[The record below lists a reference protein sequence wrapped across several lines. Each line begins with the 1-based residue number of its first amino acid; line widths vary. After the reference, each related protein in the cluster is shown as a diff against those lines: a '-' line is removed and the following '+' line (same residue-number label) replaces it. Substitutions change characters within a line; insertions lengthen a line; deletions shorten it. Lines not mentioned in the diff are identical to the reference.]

1 MIPKVIHYCWFSG
14 EKKPRLIRRCI
25 RSWKKVLPDYE
36 IKCWDANSFDFD
48 NVPYVKQAYER
59 KKWAFV
65 ADYTRFKVL
74 EEYAFAINVKELKN
88 EDTVRAPLQYNDRH
102 KTVGFYAACPSVN
115 RIVYDYN
122 LPDQAIVRVKKKR
135 NNNIEYFIMKK

>member
-1 MIPKVIHYCWFSG
+1 MIRLFRKLRDKIFSAMTNVMLFV
-14 EKKPRLIRRCI
+14 ELDATDNSITLSRRLVKHVKDKIT
-25 RSWKKVLPDYE
+25 E
-36 IKCWDANSFDFD
+36 EN
-48 NVPYVKQAYER
+48 NVYV
-59 KKWAFV
+59 
-65 ADYTRFKVL
+65 FKVL

-135 NNNIEYFIMKK
+135 KKNIEYFIMKNEYWRIK

>member
-1 MIPKVIHYCWFSG
+1 MIRLFRKLRDKIFSAMTNVMLFV
-14 EKKPRLIRRCI
+14 ELDATDNSITLSRRL
-25 RSWKKVLPDYE
+25 
-36 IKCWDANSFDFD
+36 
-48 NVPYVKQAYER
+48 VKQVKDKITEENNVY
-59 KKWAFV
+59 V
-65 ADYTRFKVL
+65 FKVL

>member
-1 MIPKVIHYCWFSG
+1 MIRLFRKLRDKIFSAMTNVMLFV
-14 EKKPRLIRRCI
+14 ELDATDNSITLSRRLVNHVKDKIT
-25 RSWKKVLPDYE
+25 E
-36 IKCWDANSFDFD
+36 EN
-48 NVPYVKQAYER
+48 NVYV
-59 KKWAFV
+59 
-65 ADYTRFKVL
+65 FKVL

-135 NNNIEYFIMKK
+135 KNNIEYFIMKK

>member
-1 MIPKVIHYCWFSG
+1 MIRLFRKLRDKIFSAMTNVMLFV
-14 EKKPRLIRRCI
+14 ELDATDNSITLSRRLVNHVKDKIT
-25 RSWKKVLPDYE
+25 E
-36 IKCWDANSFDFD
+36 EN
-48 NVPYVKQAYER
+48 NVYV
-59 KKWAFV
+59 
-65 ADYTRFKVL
+65 FKVL

-135 NNNIEYFIMKK
+135 NNNIEYFTMKK

>member
-1 MIPKVIHYCWFSG
+1 MIRLFRKLRDKIFSAMTNVMLFV
-14 EKKPRLIRRCI
+14 ELDATDNSITLSRRL
-25 RSWKKVLPDYE
+25 
-36 IKCWDANSFDFD
+36 
-48 NVPYVKQAYER
+48 VKQVKDKITEENNVY
-59 KKWAFV
+59 V
-65 ADYTRFKVL
+65 FKVL
-74 EEYAFAINVKELKN
+74 GEYAFAVNVKELKN

-135 NNNIEYFIMKK
+135 KNNIEYFIMKK

>member
-1 MIPKVIHYCWFSG
+1 MIRLFRKLRDKIFSAMTNVMLFV
-14 EKKPRLIRRCI
+14 ELDATDNSITLSRRL
-25 RSWKKVLPDYE
+25 
-36 IKCWDANSFDFD
+36 
-48 NVPYVKQAYER
+48 VKQVKDKITEENNVY
-59 KKWAFV
+59 V
-65 ADYTRFKVL
+65 FKVL
-74 EEYAFAINVKELKN
+74 GEYAFAVNVKELKN

>member
-1 MIPKVIHYCWFSG
+1 MTNVMLFVELDATDNSITLS
-14 EKKPRLIRRCI
+14 RRFVNHVKDKI
-25 RSWKKVLPDYE
+25 TE
-36 IKCWDANSFDFD
+36 EN
-48 NVPYVKQAYER
+48 NVYV
-59 KKWAFV
+59 
-65 ADYTRFKVL
+65 FKVL

>member
-1 MIPKVIHYCWFSG
+1 MTNVMLFVELDATDNSITLSR
-14 EKKPRLIRRCI
+14 RLVNHVKDKIT
-25 RSWKKVLPDYE
+25 E
-36 IKCWDANSFDFD
+36 EN
-48 NVPYVKQAYER
+48 NVYV
-59 KKWAFV
+59 
-65 ADYTRFKVL
+65 FKVL